1 MRIQKLSSKSTAD
14 MYDKLKPILESELAA
29 MRESGTYKEER
40 VLESPQGREI
50 TVGGKKYLNFCANNY
65 LGFSGTEL
73 MEKAS
78 EEAVKKWG
86 YGLASVRFICGTQT
100 IHKDL
105 ERAVAELV
113 GAEDAV
119 IYSSCFMANVGLF
132 QTFFTDQDAIISD
145 ELNHASIIDAV
156 RLTKSERHVFKHMD
170 MADLEEKMKATKDK
184 RLRVIA
190 TDGVFSMDGD
200 IAPLKEICD
209 LANKYEALVMADDA
223 HAVGV
228 MGKNGGGTPEECG
241 VADRVDFVTGTFG
254 KALGGAGGAFTATRK
269 EAADYLRNRSRT
281 YLFSNALDTAV
292 TGASLYV
299 LREHLPAH
307 PELRERLWSNTR
319 FFRGAMRKAGFAVTD
334 APHLITPIM
343 LGDEKKAVEMAA
355 ELFKEGI
362 YVIGFAF
369 PVVPKGKARIR
380 VQVSAAHTEEDLQL
394 AVEKFT
400 AVGKKFGV
408 IE

>member
-1 MRIQKLSSKSTAD
+1 
-14 MYDKLKPILESELAA
+14 MYKDLKPILDAELAA
-29 MRESGTYKEER
+29 ARENGTYKEER

-50 TVGGKKYLNFCANNY
+50 TVEGKKLLNFCANNY
-65 LGFSGTEL
+65 LGLSGTEL

-105 ERAVAELV
+105 EKAVAELV
-113 GAEDAV
+113 GAEDSV
-119 IYSSCFMANVGLF
+119 LYSSCFMANLGLF
-132 QTFFTDQDAIISD
+132 QTFFGPEDAIISD

-156 RLTKSERHVFKHMD
+156 RLSKAERHVFKHMD
-170 MADLEEKMKATKDK
+170 MKDLETKLQETRNK
-184 RLRVIA
+184 RLTVVA

-209 LANKYEALVMADDA
+209 VADKYGALVMVDDA

-228 MGKNGGGTPEECG
+228 MGKSGGGTPEHCG
-241 VADRVDFVTGTFG
+241 VAGRVDFVTGTFG
-254 KALGGAGGAFTATRK
+254 KALGGAGGAFIATRR

-281 YLFSNALDTAV
+281 YLFSNSLDTAV
-292 TGASLYV
+292 TGASLYIIDY
-299 LREHLPAH
+299 LKSH
-307 PELRERLWSNTR
+307 PEYRERLWTNTEL
-319 FFRGAMRKAGFAVTD
+319 FRELMKKNGFQVSD
-334 APHLITPIM
+334 AQHPITPIM
-343 LGDEKKAVEMAA
+343 LGDEKKAVDMAKA
-355 ELFKEGI
+355 LFDEGI
-362 YVIGFAF
+362 YVIGFAY